1 MRKKTIAL
9 IALSF
14 VLVSCGYQVQDYL
27 PSNVTAVYV
36 PLFQNNTD
44 RYGLE
49 ERLTEEVIKKFLVD
63 GSLKVEK
70 KTKSQAM
77 LEGRITRYM
86 LIPLVYDVNNL
97 VEEYKMVLTVNLRLI
112 DMTTREVLWEEP
124 EGDAVEIFYTAYSEE
139 AQARNS
145 AELEPDVMERLLLR
159 MAEKVVERVV
169 RGWWVEEQF

>member
-1 MRKKTIAL
+1 MKKRYISL
-9 IALSF
+9 IVLLS
-14 VLVSCGYQVQDYL
+14 VLSSCAYQVQDHL
-27 PSNVTAVYV
+27 PSNITTIYV
-36 PLFQNNTD
+36 PLFQNSTD

-63 GSLKVEK
+63 GSLKVGGK
-70 KTKSQAM
+70 AKAQAV
-77 LEGRITRYM
+77 LEGKISRYM

-112 DMTTREVLWEEP
+112 DLTTREVLWEER
-124 EGDAVEIFYTAYSEE
+124 EGDAVEVFYTAYSEE

-159 MAEKVVERVV
+159 MAGKVVERVV